1 MSGPSFG
8 SRQVRALQ
16 RWVMGR
22 ARRSRFFPVTIPD
35 RLGQDD
41 ELAGTSLPHR
51 VVVFFPDTLESL
63 YQLRP
68 WLPALEALDARARTV
83 VVCQDSRTAR
93 AVREASSL
101 DVLTIARY
109 GRTDDL
115 LARSDV
121 RVALY
126 VNHSPRNFDNLR
138 FTSLTHVY
146 LGHGES
152 DKGVSASNQVKAYD
166 FCFVA
171 GRAAADRLL
180 AHVPRYDAEARCVVT
195 GQPQLD
201 SSGLLTLPP
210 RPAGARTTVLYAP
223 TWEGAQPSVAYSSVL
238 SHGARL
244 VASLLADGRFDVVY
258 RPHPLTGVTSGEY
271 GAADAALRAALAAAG
286 GAHRV
291 DTSPDLAAAFAGA
304 DVLVCDVSGVALSW
318 LPTGRPFL
326 VARPGGDAVVP
337 QPAPILAPGRMLD
350 ADEDAAAAVAR
361 VLADAD
367 AGAAA
372 ALVAHYLSDVT
383 PGRATE
389 RFVAAALALVDGA
402 DPHGAAS
409 PDASGWAAGAG
420 G

>member
-1 MSGPSFG
+1 MSAAAFG
-8 SRQVRALQ
+8 SRHVRSLQ

-41 ELAGTSLPHR
+41 ELAGTSLEHR

-68 WLPALEALDARARTV
+68 WLPALEALDEVARTV

-109 GRTDDL
+109 GRVDDL

-121 RVALY
+121 RLALY
-126 VNHSPRNFDNLR
+126 VNHSPRNFENLR

-171 GRAAADRLL
+171 GRAAVERLL
-180 AHVPRYDAEARCVVT
+180 AHVPRYDAEARCVLT

-201 SSGLLTLPP
+201 SSGLLTLPEK
-210 RPAGARTTVLYAP
+210 ATTGRTTVLYAP

-238 SHGARL
+238 THGAHL
-244 VASLLADGRFDVVY
+244 VRSLLADGRFDVLY
-258 RPHPLTGVTSGEY
+258 RPHPLTGVTSGDY
-271 GAADAALRAALAAAG
+271 GAGDAEIRALLAEAG
-286 GAHRV
+286 GGHGV
-291 DTSPDLAAAFAGA
+291 DTSPDLAAAFARA
-304 DVLVCDVSGVALSW
+304 DLLVCDVSGVALNW

-326 VARPGGDAVVP
+326 VARPGEDAVVP
-337 QPAPILAPGRMLD
+337 EPAPILAAERMLD
-350 ADEDAAAAVAR
+350 ASEDAAGAVAR
-361 VLADAD
+361 ALDGADR
-367 AGAAA
+367 AAA
-372 ALVAHYLSDVT
+372 RALVEHYLSDVT
-383 PGRATE
+383 PGRATA
-389 RFVAAALALVDGA
+389 RFVAAAQALVEGT
-402 DPHGAAS
+402 DPQRAAS
-409 PDASGWAAGAG
+409 AAGAG
-420 G
+420 

>member
-1 MSGPSFG
+1 MSASSFG

-68 WLPALEALDARARTV
+68 WLPALEALDRVARTA

-109 GRTDDL
+109 GRMDDL

-126 VNHSPRNFDNLR
+126 VNHSPRNFENLR

-171 GRAAADRLL
+171 GRAAVERLV
-180 AHVPRYDAEARCVVT
+180 AHVPRYDAEARCVIV

-201 SSGLLTLPP
+201 SSGLLTLPQ
-210 RPAGARTTVLYAP
+210 RTPGERTAVLYAP

-238 SHGARL
+238 SHGVRL
-244 VASLLADGRFDVVY
+244 VRALLADGRYDVLY
-258 RPHPLTGVTSGEY
+258 RPHPLTGVTSAEY
-271 GAADAALRAALAAAG
+271 GAADAEIRALVTGAA

-291 DTSPDLAAAFAGA
+291 DTSPDLAAAFARA
-304 DVLVCDVSGVALSW
+304 DVLVCDVSGVALNW

-337 QPAPILAPGRMLD
+337 EPAPILAPERMLD
-350 ADEDAAAAVAR
+350 ADEDAATAVAR
-361 VLADAD
+361 ALAESDDDA
-367 AGAAA
+367 AR
-372 ALVAHYLSDVT
+372 ALVEHYLSDVT
-383 PGRATE
+383 PGRATA
-389 RFVAAALALVDGA
+389 RFVAAAAALVAGL
-402 DPHGAAS
+402 DPRS
-409 PDASGWAAGAG
+409 DAPAGEPG
-420 G
+420 

>member
-1 MSGPSFG
+1 MSASSFG

-68 WLPALEALDARARTV
+68 WLPALEALDRVARTV

-93 AVREASSL
+93 ALREASSL

-109 GRTDDL
+109 GRMDDL

-126 VNHSPRNFDNLR
+126 VNHSPRNFENLR

-171 GRAAADRLL
+171 GRAAVERLV
-180 AHVPRYDAEARCVVT
+180 AHVPRYDAEARCVIV

-201 SSGLLTLPP
+201 SSGLLTLPQ
-210 RPAGARTTVLYAP
+210 RTQGERTAVLYAP

-238 SHGARL
+238 SHGVRL
-244 VASLLADGRFDVVY
+244 VRALLDDGRYDVLY
-258 RPHPLTGVTSGEY
+258 RPHPLTGVTSAEY
-271 GAADAALRAALAAAG
+271 GAADAEIRALVTGAG

-291 DTSPDLAAAFAGA
+291 DTSPDLAAAFARA
-304 DVLVCDVSGVALSW
+304 DVLVCDVSGVALNW

-337 QPAPILAPGRMLD
+337 EPAPILASERMLD
-350 ADEDAAAAVAR
+350 ADEDAATAVAR
-361 VLADAD
+361 ALAESDDDA
-367 AGAAA
+367 AR
-372 ALVAHYLSDVT
+372 ALVEHYLSDVT
-383 PGRATE
+383 PGRATA
-389 RFVAAALALVDGA
+389 RFVDAAAALVAGLE
-402 DPHGAAS
+402 PRS
-409 PDASGWAAGAG
+409 DAPAGEPG
-420 G
+420 

>member
-1 MSGPSFG
+1 MSASSFG

-68 WLPALEALDARARTV
+68 WLPALEALDRVARTV

-109 GRTDDL
+109 GRMDDL

-126 VNHSPRNFDNLR
+126 VNHSPRNFENLR

-171 GRAAADRLL
+171 GRAAVERLV
-180 AHVPRYDAEARCVVT
+180 AHVPRYDAEARCVVI

-201 SSGLLTLPP
+201 SSGLLTLPQ
-210 RPAGARTTVLYAP
+210 RTPGERTAVLYAP

-238 SHGARL
+238 SHGVRL
-244 VASLLADGRFDVVY
+244 VRSLLDDGRYDVLY
-258 RPHPLTGVTSGEY
+258 RPHPLTGVTSAEY
-271 GAADAALRAALAAAG
+271 GAADAEIRALVTGAG

-291 DTSPDLAAAFAGA
+291 DTSPDLAAAFARA
-304 DVLVCDVSGVALSW
+304 DVLVCDVSGVALNW

-337 QPAPILAPGRMLD
+337 EPAPILAPERMLD
-350 ADEDAAAAVAR
+350 ADEDAATAVAR
-361 VLADAD
+361 ALAESDDDA
-367 AGAAA
+367 AR
-372 ALVAHYLSDVT
+372 ALVEHYLSDVT
-383 PGRATE
+383 PGRATA
-389 RFVAAALALVDGA
+389 RFVAAAAALVAGL
-402 DPHGAAS
+402 DPRS
-409 PDASGWAAGAG
+409 DAPAGEPG
-420 G
+420 

>member
-1 MSGPSFG
+1 MSGTTFG
-8 SRQVRALQ
+8 SRQVRSLQ

-35 RLGQDD
+35 KLGQDD
-41 ELAGTSLPHR
+41 ELAGKSLPHR

-109 GRTDDL
+109 GRMDDL
-115 LARSDV
+115 LAHSDV
-121 RVALY
+121 RLALY
-126 VNHSPRNFDNLR
+126 VNHSSRNFENLR
-138 FTSLTHVY
+138 FTSLVHVY

-166 FCFVA
+166 YCFVA
-171 GRAAADRLL
+171 GRAAVERFL
-180 AHVPRYDAEARCVVT
+180 AHVPRYDAEARCVLT

-210 RPAGARTTVLYAP
+210 RTPGARTTVLYAP
-223 TWEGAQPSVAYSSVL
+223 TWEGAQPSVAYSSVV
-238 SHGARL
+238 SHGAAL
-244 VASLLADGRFDVVY
+244 VRSLLADSRYDVVY

-271 GAADAALRAALAAAG
+271 GAADAEIRALVTEAG

-291 DTSPDLAAAFAGA
+291 DTTPDLAAAFARA
-304 DVLVCDVSGVALSW
+304 DVLVCDVSGVALNW

-326 VARPGGDAVVP
+326 ITRPGGDAVIP
-337 QPAPILAPGRMLD
+337 EPAPMCAPERMLD
-350 ADEDAAAAVAR
+350 ATEDGATAVAR
-361 VLADAD
+361 ILADAD
-367 AGAAA
+367 VDAAQ
-372 ALVAHYLSDVT
+372 ALVEHYLSDVT

-389 RFVAAALALVDGA
+389 RFVAASLALIEGA
-402 DPHGAAS
+402 DPRAHV
-409 PDASGWAAGAG
+409 PAGDVG
-420 G
+420 

>member
-1 MSGPSFG
+1 MSGQSFG
-8 SRQVRALQ
+8 SRQVRSLQ

-68 WLPALEALDARARTV
+68 WLPALEALDRVARTV

-109 GRTDDL
+109 GRMDDL
-115 LARSDV
+115 LAHSDV

-126 VNHSPRNFDNLR
+126 VNHSPRNFENLR
-138 FTSLTHVY
+138 FTSLAHVY

-171 GRAAADRLL
+171 GRAAVERLL
-180 AHVPRYDAEARCVVT
+180 AHVPRYDADARCVVT

-201 SSGLLTLPP
+201 SSGLLTLPARTP
-210 RPAGARTTVLYAP
+210 GERTTVLYAP
-223 TWEGAQPSVAYSSVL
+223 TWEGAQPSVAYSSVV

-244 VASLLADGRFDVVY
+244 VRSLLADGRYDVVY

-271 GAADAALRAALAAAG
+271 GAADAEIRGLVTDAG
-286 GAHRV
+286 GAHGV
-291 DTSPDLAAAFAGA
+291 DTSPDLAAAFARA
-304 DVLVCDVSGVALSW
+304 DVLVCDVSGVALNW

-326 VARPGGDAVVP
+326 VARPGGDAVIP
-337 QPAPILAPGRMLD
+337 TPAPILAPGRMLD
-350 ADEDAAAAVAR
+350 ASEDAAAAVAR
-361 VLADAD
+361 VLTDAD
-367 AGAAA
+367 AGAAR
-372 ALVAHYLSDVT
+372 ALVEHYLADVT
-383 PGRATE
+383 PGLSTA
-389 RFVAAALALVDGA
+389 RFVAATTALAEGLDPRAAVAGQADG
-402 DPHGAAS
+402 
-409 PDASGWAAGAG
+409 
-420 G
+420 